1 MVALVCTTMP
11 VLKLSDVSLSIEEHL
26 ASLERSG
33 ERAIATVTD
42 GSIRLDLVHVQV
54 SSSARTWPADL

>member
-1 MVALVCTTMP
+1 MP
-11 VLKLSDVSLSIEEHL
+11 VLKLSDVSLSIEEHM